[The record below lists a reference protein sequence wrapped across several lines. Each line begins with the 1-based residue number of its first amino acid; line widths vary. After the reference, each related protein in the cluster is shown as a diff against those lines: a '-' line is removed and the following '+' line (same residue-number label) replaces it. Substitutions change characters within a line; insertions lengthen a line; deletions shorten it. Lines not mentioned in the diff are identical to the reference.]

1 MAKTFQLTVLAA
13 DRQFYNGECE
23 QLVFPGADG
32 SRGVLAGHEAMIC
45 CLVEGEIRYKADGE
59 WHRAVVSEGFV
70 EIMPAYVKVF
80 ADSIERPEEID
91 ILRAKAARERAQ
103 ERLRQ
108 RLSTKQYLHTQAALK
123 RAMARL
129 KGSNNGRREL

>member
-1 MAKTFQLTVLAA
+1 MAKNFKLTVLAA
-13 DRQFYNGECE
+13 DKQFYSGECE
-23 QLVFPGADG
+23 QLIFPGADG

-45 CLVEGEIRYKADGE
+45 CLTDGEIRYKVDGE
-59 WHRAVVSEGFV
+59 WHRAIVSEGFV

-91 ILRAKAARERAQ
+91 LLRAKAARERAQ

-108 RLSTKQYLHTQAALK
+108 QLSTKQYLHTQAALK
-123 RAMARL
+123 RAMARI
-129 KGSNNGRREL
+129 KGSSANNREL